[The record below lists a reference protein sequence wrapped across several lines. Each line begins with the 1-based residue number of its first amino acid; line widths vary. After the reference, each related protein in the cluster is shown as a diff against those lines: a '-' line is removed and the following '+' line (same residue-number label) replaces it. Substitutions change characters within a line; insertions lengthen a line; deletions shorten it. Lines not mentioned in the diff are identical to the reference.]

1 MGTSIQV
8 DRLRKSFDGAQVVRG
23 VSFTVDYGEI
33 LAILGPNGA
42 GKSTIINM
50 MSTLL
55 PQDDGTI
62 SITGHDT
69 LTDGLK
75 VRASIGLT
83 GQFAAVD
90 GYLSAKENIQ
100 LVGRLY
106 HLPEA
111 YVQRQ
116 VRELINTFGLKEV
129 ANKPARTYSGGMKRR
144 LDLAMSLVA
153 DPPVLFLDEP
163 TTGLDPK
170 SRLTL
175 WKMIKDLAKQGRTIL
190 LTTQYMEEAD
200 HLADRIIVIDRGK
213 VIAEG
218 PPSKL
223 KADVGEAKVEMTFKT
238 EKDMQ
243 QAAHMFLDTNTDPDS
258 LTVTM
263 PAPYGVDS
271 LHAKVGYLDM
281 FGIVPDT
288 AALRHPTLDDV
299 FLSLTGH
306 DAEHEKEGKS

>member
-1 MGTSIQV
+1 MSTSIEVNKLRKAFGTSQV
-8 DRLRKSFDGAQVVRG
+8 LRG
-23 VSFTVDYGEI
+23 VSFTVQRGEI

-42 GKSTIINM
+42 GKSTIINI

-55 PQDDGTI
+55 PQDDGQVNI
-62 SITGHDT
+62 VGHDT
-69 LTDGLK
+69 QREGDK

-90 GYLSAKENIQ
+90 GYLSARENIQ
-100 LVGRLY
+100 LIGRLY
-106 HLPEA
+106 HLTNA
-111 YVQRQ
+111 TSKRVD
-116 VRELINTFGLKEV
+116 ELIARFELQDV
-129 ANKPARTYSGGMKRR
+129 ADRPARTYSGGMKRR

-175 WKMIKDLAKQGRTIL
+175 WRMIKDLASSGRTIL

-200 HLADRIIVIDRGK
+200 YLADNIIVIDRGTI
-213 VIAEG
+213 IAEG
-218 PPSKL
+218 PPGKL
-223 KADVGEAKVEMTFKT
+223 KADAGDAKVEMTFKS
-238 EKDMQ
+238 EKDMMR
-243 QAAHMFLDTNTDPDS
+243 AAQMFLDTTMNKDNLS
-258 LTVTM
+258 VTM
-263 PAPYGVDS
+263 PAQYGVDS
-271 LHAKVGYLDM
+271 LHAKVGYLEM
-281 FGIVPDT
+281 SGIAPET

-306 DAEHEKEGKS
+306 ETPHKPEDKK